1 MITRRTFV
9 AIAGSSAAGLLVGC
23 HSGAQAATP
32 APQASA
38 GPSRLDRIGV
48 QLFTMPKLVEQGVDA
63 AFAMLAGLGYQEVE
77 LFGPF
82 PYSVPAVQEQWRA
95 LAPRL
100 GFSGSGYFG
109 LTAAQFRARLDAHGL
124 TAPSMHVD
132 LDTLRDRTAQ
142 VAEDAH
148 ILGASYAGLP
158 AIPEERRRTLDDYL
172 RMADEMNSIGTR
184 AKSLGFKLLYH
195 NHGYGFTPTDDGK
208 IPTRVLF
215 DRLDPSVVALEMDTF
230 WTVAGGADPVELLDA
245 YPRLYRLMHVKD
257 MARQVRFKAGGT
269 MEDLIALMPAITT
282 DGSGVLDLPRILGHA
297 KRNGVEHF
305 YVEQDLAA
313 DPATQLG
320 TSIKNLR
327 AMTLTI

>member
-9 AIAGSSAAGLLVGC
+9 AIAGSSAAGLMVGC
-23 HSGAQAATP
+23 HRGAQVATQ

-38 GPSRLDRIGV
+38 GPSKLGRIGV

-172 RMADEMNSIGTR
+172 RMADEMNAIGVR
-184 AKSLGFKLLYH
+184 AKALGFKLLYH

-215 DRLDPSVVALEMDTF
+215 DRLDPSAVALEMDTF
-230 WTVAGGADPVELLDA
+230 WTVAGGADPVELLDS

-257 MARQVRFKAGGT
+257 MATQVRFKQGGT
-269 MEDLIALMPAITT
+269 MDDWIALMPAITT

-313 DPATQLG
+313 DPPAQLG

-327 AMTLTI
+327 AMTLAI

>member
-1 MITRRTFV
+1 
-9 AIAGSSAAGLLVGC
+9 
-23 HSGAQAATP
+23 
-32 APQASA
+32 
-38 GPSRLDRIGV
+38 
-48 QLFTMPKLVEQGVDA
+48 
-63 AFAMLAGLGYQEVE
+63 
-77 LFGPF
+77 
-82 PYSVPAVQEQWRA
+82 VPAVQEQWRA

-158 AIPEERRRTLDDYL
+158 AIPEERRRTLDDYR
-172 RMADEMNSIGTR
+172 RMADEINTIGAR
-184 AKSLGFKLLYH
+184 AQTLAFKLLYH
-195 NHGYGFTPTDDGK
+195 NHGYGFTPLEGQ
-208 IPTRVLF
+208 IPTRMLF
-215 DRLDPSVVALEMDTF
+215 DRLDPAVVALEMDTF

-257 MARQVRFKAGGT
+257 MAQQVRLKEGGT
-269 MEDLIALMPAITT
+269 MQDVMALMPAITT

-297 KRNGVEHF
+297 KKNGVEHF

-327 AMTLTI
+327 AMTLVV